1 MRVPE
6 NSIDMKNKI
15 SKNIYPWIVKWHF
28 IGGIISAPIVILLAT
43 TGLIYLFKDKYEAPQ
58 KAALTHIEQKTE
70 NKMSFQEQWQLAKK
84 EWKKVPSGMIVPQ
97 SDNEATE
104 FISGKFS
111 HKSHLYIDPFGQ
123 KVKGSIN
130 INETDMYKVR
140 KLHGEL
146 LLGSYGTKVVEL
158 VASWMVV
165 LIITGL
171 YLFWPRSGGIKSFFS
186 VRTNQSKRILF
197 RDIHALAGFWFSF
210 LLLLVL
216 AGGLPW
222 TDVFGK
228 SYQWVQ
234 KVTNSGYPRTWEGNG
249 IKSTPVGEPLALDEI
264 VLKAKAMNLDGT
276 TIIELPESPTSV
288 YSVYNETTN
297 LSAMEKIHLDQYSGE
312 VLKKNTWADIGLM
325 MKSRQW
331 VMAFHQGEFGLW
343 NWLLMIFIASGL
355 LLLSITAIAT
365 YFFRKKTGSLS
376 VPKVPKNLSPG
387 MALII
392 AIFALGVILPL
403 FGLSVLL
410 IFLIDKF
417 RSKQSVA

>member
-1 MRVPE
+1 
-6 NSIDMKNKI
+6 MKNNI
-15 SKNIYPWIVKWHF
+15 SKSIYPWIVKWHF
-28 IGGIISAPIVILLAT
+28 IGGVISAPIVIILAL

-58 KAALTHIEQKTE
+58 KVALAHVEQKTQS
-70 NKMSFQEQWQLAKK
+70 KMSFQEQWQLAKK
-84 EWKKVPSGMIVPQ
+84 EWEKVPSGMIVPQ
-97 SDNEATE
+97 SENEATE

-111 HKSHLYIDPFGQ
+111 HKSHLYIDPYSQ
-123 KVKGSIN
+123 KVNGKIN
-130 INETDMYKVR
+130 VSETDMYKVR

-171 YLFWPRSGGIKSFFS
+171 YLFWPRGGGIKAFFT
-186 VRTNQSKRILF
+186 VRTNQTKRILF
-197 RDIHALAGFWFSF
+197 RDIHALSGFWFSLF
-210 LLLLVL
+210 LLLVL

-228 SYQWVQ
+228 SYHWVQ

-264 VLKAKAMNLDGT
+264 VNKAKAMNLDGT

-343 NWLLMIFIASGL
+343 NWLLMIFIAAGL

-365 YFFRKKTGSLS
+365 YFLRKKTGSLS
-376 VPKVPKNLSPG
+376 VPKVPNNLSPS
-387 MALII
+387 MALVIVI
-392 AIFALGVILPL
+392 CVLGVILPL
-403 FGLSVLL
+403 FGLSVAL

-417 RSKQSVA
+417 RTKQSVA